1 METSRADTASSHT
14 TILGLSAIARQMAM
28 RCRCPPEK
36 SAGMRPASLAGR
48 PTVSS
53 SSCTR
58 RSIRR
63 RLPKR
68 LMRSGSPM
76 MLPIDSR
83 GLRDVC
89 GSWNTTCT
97 FGM

>member
-1 METSRADTASSHT
+1 METSSADTASSQT
-14 TILGLSAIARQMAM
+14 TMRGLSAMARQMAM

-36 SAGMRPASLAGR
+36 SDGMRPASRADR

-58 RSIRR
+58 RWMCR
-63 RLPKR
+63 RLPAR
-68 LMRSGSPM
+68 LMRSGSAM
-76 MLPIDSR
+76 MRPIGSR
-83 GLRDVC
+83 GLSEVC